1 MSGKTRQALVI
12 IIAAL
17 LLVGAAIIGY
27 VSSMGTPDPYYESA
41 LRIEAEF
48 GEYVDVTYI
57 GKERESKALVV
68 VVVRK
73 KVFDGPTDPMFAAF
87 EKMLTE
93 EFRKLIVDEVE
104 LDLFVIHDNLN
115 EGYVIGFD
123 AQGLKNGKT
132 LTEAVMASTPISGT
146 PKQEYLV
153 WMDK

>member
-1 MSGKTRQALVI
+1 MKHNFRQI
-12 IIAAL
+12 GAAL
-17 LLVGAAIIGY
+17 LAIAMLAGAGY
-27 VSSMGTPDPYYESA
+27 VIFKLSDSNNPYKAAAE
-41 LRIEAEF
+41 RIEAEF

-73 KVFDGPTDPMFAAF
+73 KVFDGQTDPMFATF